1 MTDLTTIPTSPI
13 GAGIWLALEAVKLI
27 QQHLAN
33 KGIDNN
39 LTQAQAEATL
49 AQIAQ
54 GLATPLPTPEELEAQ
69 SAVDTTKQA

>member
-1 MTDLTTIPTSPI
+1 MDVTTVPSSPI
-13 GAGIWLALEAVKLI
+13 GAGIWLAIEAIKLI

-39 LTQAQAEATL
+39 LTQAQAEELL

-54 GLATPLPTPEELEAQ
+54 GLVTPLPTPEELENPTPPVQ
-69 SAVDTTKQA
+69 

>member
-1 MTDLTTIPTSPI
+1 MDVTTVPSSPI
-13 GAGIWLALEAVKLI
+13 GAGIWLAIEAIKLI

-39 LTQAQAEATL
+39 LTQVQAEELL

-54 GLATPLPTPEELEAQ
+54 GLVTPLPTPEELENPTPPVQ
-69 SAVDTTKQA
+69 